1 MNKKKIRNLKKQYEE
16 YSYCMCTKYKM
27 CTAHKDL
34 LKAKRKR
41 SIRKSPI
48 IKVGMEYKK

>member
-1 MNKKKIRNLKKQYEE
+1 MNKNKQRNLKKKYEE
-16 YSYCMCTKYKM
+16 YSYCLCTKYKM
-27 CTAHKDL
+27 CVAHKSL

-41 SIRKSPI
+41 LTRKSPI